1 MKKYSIGILGAS
13 GAGRRHFTI
22 ITVSK
27 AGLSSEIG
35 SLRKILELFERHGVC
50 VEYTPSGIDTVS
62 LVVSAESVSSCLYAL
77 VGEVQKALSPD
88 GIQITDGISVVAAVG
103 RKMAYKPG
111 SSGRLFA
118 ALGKSGINIRMIS
131 QGPEELNIIVG
142 VNDDDFEKTVRV
154 LYHSFVK

>member
-1 MKKYSIGILGAS
+1 M
-13 GAGRRHFTI
+13 
-22 ITVSK
+22 
-27 AGLSSEIG
+27 
-35 SLRKILELFERHGVC
+35 
-50 VEYTPSGIDTVS
+50 
-62 LVVSAESVSSCLYAL
+62 VVSAESVSSCLYAL